1 MSHRTD
7 FPPVTD
13 RSPSRAPAAPRG
25 ATGPALP
32 AGPSVAPV
40 VAAISLLGMLVV
52 GQLYVAI
59 PLLPDIGRAWGW
71 TRRRRRGRPP
81 RTR

>member
-1 MSHRTD
+1 MSLRTTSPQPTAPHRA
-7 FPPVTD
+7 VLRGGATD
-13 RSPSRAPAAPRG
+13 RPASPE
-25 ATGPALP
+25 
-32 AGPSVAPV
+32 AGRSVARV

-71 TRRRRRGRPP
+71 TRRRPPGPPP